1 MAIGTFGNIRPAD
14 IDPADLEV
22 YYTYIPNRETV
33 PSNVT
38 ALTSTDII
46 TEFTLPADEQ
56 ISGEENLLAGMYNLK
71 LPATIFNQLGIY
83 TLYIRPKV
91 ISKTISDAP
100 LTITDCGVLSSLP
113 SVKGIVI
120 NANSL
125 NENLRT
131 NNALQ
136 GYRVEYID
144 AAGNKIRNV
153 VRYVTTSNRVVPVT
167 DNISNTSQTAIR
179 YRFDD
184 SGNLLFLQVTPSSAS
199 SVKPNITPFIG
210 SPDQR
215 ITLSNTNVNP
225 ETIEIEMVENTID
238 TLVNYVAGEQ
248 IRDVKKG
255 ILTYYDENREIV
267 KQFDVYNIEDNINQE
282 ELYEVK
288 EERTTVDTTQDFDS
302 ITSDVNGA

>member
-1 MAIGTFGNIRPAD
+1 MAIGTFGSIRPAD
-14 IDPADLEV
+14 ISPADLEI
-22 YYTYIPNRETV
+22 YYTYTPNRETQPTAV
-33 PSNVT
+33 S
-38 ALTSTDII
+38 ALTSTDVLS
-46 TEFTLPADEQ
+46 EFTIPSDQQ
-56 ISGEENLLAGMYNLK
+56 ISGEQNLLGGLYNLK
-71 LPATIFNQLGIY
+71 LPATVFNQLGIY
-83 TLYIRPKV
+83 TVYIRPKV
-91 ISKTISDAP
+91 INKTVNGAP

-120 NANSL
+120 NSNSL
-125 NENLRT
+125 PDNLKT

-136 GYRVEYID
+136 GYRVEYLESN
-144 AAGNKIRNV
+144 GSKIRNT
-153 VRYVTTSNRVVPVT
+153 VRYITTSNRVVPVT

-199 SVKPNITPFIG
+199 AVKPNITPFIG
-210 SPDQR
+210 SPNQR
-215 ITLSNTNVNP
+215 ILLSNTNVNP

-255 ILTYYDENREIV
+255 ILTYYDADRQIV
-267 KQFDVYNIEDNINQE
+267 KQFDVYNIEDNINNE

-288 EERTTVDTTQDFDS
+288 EERTTIDTTQDFDT